1 MTNGTGFEW
10 SSVRRTH
17 FYKTVC
23 RLVSSNERMIIS
35 PLLVAA
41 ALYQP
46 VTPTI
51 ADLSWLAGCW
61 IHSSPA
67 RTVTEFWLPPA
78 GGTMLGMSRTVV
90 KEKTTEYE
98 FLVLRTGSGGLEY
111 VAAPSGQR
119 QTIFKATTVA
129 RGEVVFENPAHDFP
143 TRITYRST
151 DGGLAATID
160 GMMGGKPRAIEFR
173 YQRGDCTK

>member
-1 MTNGTGFEW
+1 
-10 SSVRRTH
+10 
-17 FYKTVC
+17 
-23 RLVSSNERMIIS
+23 MIIV

-41 ALYQP
+41 ALSQTA
-46 VTPTI
+46 TPTV
-51 ADLSWLAGCW
+51 ADLSWMAGCW
-61 IHSSPA
+61 TITSPS

-78 GGTMLGMSRTVV
+78 GGTMLGLSRTVV

-98 FLVLRTGSGGLEY
+98 FLVLRTGGSGLEY
-111 VAAPSGQR
+111 VASPSSQT
-119 QTIFKATTVA
+119 QTIFTATKVA

-151 DGGLAATID
+151 DRGLVATI
-160 GMMGGKPRAIEFR
+160 GGTMNGKPRAIDFS